1 MCNRKV
7 RIVLTKLQLGAGHD
21 DDFRREVYETPEQK
35 LKTTIIKMG
44 EVVSTILIE
53 LNFYA

>member
-7 RIVLTKLQLGAGHD
+7 RIVITKLQLGAGHD

-53 LNFYA
+53 LHLYA